1 MQGAPRWLA
10 IWDDGVGFSTER
22 SLANYLHK
30 GSSVSWK
37 GARPSWRGDES
48 NSSSRDPLGMGW
60 RHLLCRARDDSNPP
74 AAAIQPAARNA
85 IFHDGGV
92 IFTDHFFC
100 NVVLY
105 TIGDDDGVLRVSL
118 ARYGVKFTEWGTHPC
133 MPSSRATLPGSVG
146 PPPQLHPTAGGGAQG
161 SL

>member
-1 MQGAPRWLA
+1 M
-10 IWDDGVGFSTER
+10 
-22 SLANYLHK
+22 
-30 GSSVSWK
+30 
-37 GARPSWRGDES
+37 
-48 NSSSRDPLGMGW
+48 
-60 RHLLCRARDDSNPP
+60 
-74 AAAIQPAARNA
+74 
-85 IFHDGGV
+85 